1 LPFVESLLLL
11 VVKNP
16 SLIQDIMEISPRMR
30 DMLATCDATRD
41 EVRQELAALR
51 VYLTLMV
58 NTTLS
63 AVMGSA
69 APMAL
74 TAGDDDSFAERIL
87 AAIAEIKSLPNEPNC
102 PALNITV
109 GHSTLDWI
117 LAAFQFWRSE
127 TAAVLVIV
135 YAWGCHRGV
144 HRWAL
149 LLLSILCSPQV
160 TGIWIGIVVVHR
172 VAKAM
177 RAALSC
183 LQGTRIGA
191 WCCPPVPVPDV
202 EMGLPEEDPELSWVR
217 EVVRGMAGR
226 RVSEAG
232 GRHGDDE
239 ASPNQPRP
247 QDPPTLYGWAA
258 GWISWLATP
267 APH

>member
-1 LPFVESLLLL
+1 
-11 VVKNP
+11 
-16 SLIQDIMEISPRMR
+16 MEISPRMR

-177 RAALSC
+177 RAALYPSRSRMWRWGC
-183 LQGTRIGA
+183 LRRI
-191 WCCPPVPVPDV
+191 P
-202 EMGLPEEDPELSWVR
+202 S
-217 EVVRGMAGR
+217 
-226 RVSEAG
+226 
-232 GRHGDDE
+232 
-239 ASPNQPRP
+239 
-247 QDPPTLYGWAA
+247 
-258 GWISWLATP
+258 
-267 APH
+267 